1 MVINTNQNAVEAS
14 AALQRSQAAMN
25 RSMARLSTGSKI
37 VKPSDDAAGLSNSE
51 KILAQNSRI
60 ESARVN
66 IQNAISLSQTT
77 DGFLNTM
84 GQVLNRMN
92 ELAVLAQDGTKTPED
107 RALYGTE
114 FEQMK
119 EQLRDIVGPVMF

>member
-77 DGFLNTM
+77 DGFFNTM

-92 ELAVLAQDGTKTPED
+92 
-107 RALYGTE
+107 
-114 FEQMK
+114 
-119 EQLRDIVGPVMF
+119 